1 MEEDAVEV
9 GPVADVR
16 GAELACGQAE
26 IEVLLVR
33 DLLDGRL
40 LDCGE
45 AVVVPYAL

>member
-16 GAELACGQAE
+16 GAELAGRQAE
-26 IEVLLVR
+26 IEVLLVG

-40 LDCGE
+40 FYCGE
-45 AVVVPYAL
+45 TVVVPYTL